1 MPSRR
6 VQVDNGDLG
15 LVLEFIRMLWEVD
28 HGLMRVSK
36 RMQRD
41 LGVTGPQRFAIR
53 ILGQRGGIGPGELA
67 RFMHLHPGTVTGVV
81 RRLERL
87 RLVRRVSDPSDGRR
101 QRLHLTPAGRRLDQV
116 RTGTI
121 EACVRAALARATPA
135 RLATARDVLA
145 GIAEAL
151 RR

>member
-1 MPSRR
+1 
-6 VQVDNGDLG
+6 
-15 LVLEFIRMLWEVD
+15 
-28 HGLMRVSK
+28 MRVSK

-41 LGVTGPQRFAIR
+41 VGVTGPQRFAIR
-53 ILGQRGGIGPGELA
+53 ILGQREGIGPGELA

-101 QRLHLTPAGRRLDQV
+101 QRLHLTSAGRRLDQV

-121 EACVRAALARATPA
+121 EACVRAALARAPPA
-135 RLATARDVLA
+135 RQAAAREMLA
-145 GIAEAL
+145 GIAAAL
-151 RR
+151 GR